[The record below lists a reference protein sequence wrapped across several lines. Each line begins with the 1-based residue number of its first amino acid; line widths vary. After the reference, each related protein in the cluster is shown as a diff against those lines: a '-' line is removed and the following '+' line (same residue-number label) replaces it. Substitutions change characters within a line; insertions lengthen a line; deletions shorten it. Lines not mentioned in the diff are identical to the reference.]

1 MSRAYPHTSFTWYD
15 QSSITEIVST
25 TTSKPNYLIAF
36 SSDKG
41 EEEII
46 QADASDFHKYYG
58 DNISFAKHGQPL
70 LTAASICDAGGIVYC
85 KRLVA
90 DDATLANVA
99 VFATITK
106 GAKEQKTD
114 SRGNLLYTEKAS
126 GKTVTEDQKDAMI
139 AAANEAG
146 TTVPTFDAI
155 MIEPAV
161 IKYET
166 KSYENCKTLEEVAA
180 KVLEEGTEEKFPFF
194 VVTDNGR
201 GVSGKSFSIT
211 PEYNSS
217 KQRGYMRYL
226 LNTIENSKIIES
238 ISVCINHT
246 VKENN
251 VNRSLY
257 TACKQDSYN
266 LSAYVFYD
274 KYDAMIAKIAEISG
288 QTEDYC
294 NSNDLLFGVTTK
306 QNKLDGIKLDPD
318 SINFSSMY
326 GISLDNGS
334 NGAFGDKPFGT
345 DAYNE
350 QLLKFY
356 AGEIDD
362 NIYDLD
368 NYKYDVL
375 VDCNYPQA
383 VKRAIETLVDF
394 RQDCIF
400 IEDAGIEGLYTIDEI
415 LATQDNVSNSPFVM
429 LYPIYYDVV
438 DPYSGKQITV
448 TATYSMSKLLIPHFA
463 NNLRYKP
470 MCGELNGFVINE
482 AVPDTENF
490 IPKST
495 PKAGN
500 QKEILADA
508 RINHLGKYDGVL
520 CFETVWTTQEAYSQ
534 LSFGNNVLAI
544 QEVVKA
550 IRAFC
555 PANRFSILYGENL
568 QAYKEDINDIVNKYK
583 NNFTS
588 IAMAYGND
596 TLYEENHIYKAAL
609 EFQCHNF
616 DIAEEFD
623 IYVV

>member
-1 MSRAYPHTSFTWYD
+1 MPRAYPHTSFTWYD
-15 QSSITEIVST
+15 QSSITEIQSNT
-25 TTSKPNYLIAF
+25 ISRPNYLIAF

-41 EEEII
+41 EEGII

-58 DNISFAKHGQPL
+58 DTVSFAKHGQPL
-70 LTAASICDAGGIVYC
+70 LQAAAICDAGGIVYC

-99 VFATITK
+99 VFATVTK
-106 GAKEQKTD
+106 GASEQKTDARGNLLFKEQKT
-114 SRGNLLYTEKAS
+114 
-126 GKTVTEDQKDAMI
+126 GKVVTEDQKDAMI
-139 AAANEAG
+139 AAAAEAG
-146 TTVPTFDAI
+146 EETPQFDAI

-166 KSYENCKTLEEVAA
+166 KSYENCKTLEEVCEKAQ
-180 KVLEEGTEEKFPFF
+180 EEGTEEKFPFF
-194 VVTDNGR
+194 VITDNGR
-201 GVSGKSFSIT
+201 GVSGKSFSLT

-217 KQRGYMRYL
+217 KQRGYMRYVL
-226 LNTIENSKIIES
+226 STIENSKTIEN
-238 ISVCINHT
+238 ISVCINHA

-266 LSAYVFYD
+266 LMAYVFYD
-274 KYDAMIAKIAEISG
+274 EYDKMIEKIAELSK
-288 QTEDYC
+288 QDKEYC
-294 NSNDLLFGVTTK
+294 TSNDLLFGVTTK
-306 QNKLDGIKLDPD
+306 QAKLDGIKLDPA
-318 SINFSSMY
+318 SVNFSSLY
-326 GISLDNGS
+326 GISLENGT
-334 NGAFGDKPFGT
+334 NGNFGDKPFGT
-345 DAYNE
+345 EAYEE

-356 AGEIDD
+356 SGEIDD

-368 NYKYDVL
+368 NFKFDVL
-375 VDCNYPQA
+375 VDCNYPQDT
-383 VKRAIETLVDF
+383 KRAIEALAAF
-394 RQDCIF
+394 REDCIF
-400 IEDAGIEGLYTIDEI
+400 MEDAGIEGITTLDET
-415 LATQDNVSNSPFVM
+415 LASADNVLPSPFVM
-429 LYPIYYDVV
+429 LYPIYYDVI

-448 TATYSMSKLLIPHFA
+448 TATYTMSKLLIPHFA

-482 AVPDTENF
+482 AIADTENF
-490 IPKST
+490 IPKNLPS
-495 PKAGN
+495 GN
-500 QKEILADA
+500 QKEDLADA

-544 QEVVKA
+544 QEVAKA
-550 IRAFC
+550 IRQFC

-568 QAYKEDINDIVNKYK
+568 QAYKDDVNDIVNKYK
-583 NNFTS
+583 NNFVS
-588 IAMAYGND
+588 ISMAYGNEA
-596 TLYEENHIYKAAL
+596 LYEENHIYRAAL

-623 IYVV
+623 IYVI